1 MPLAFGGGKILQ
13 PHPTNGQSVKLLDA
27 QNIRSIFPTTLTLTL
42 ALVILLQMIST
53 QLINAQSVDV
63 WFGTKKGGNDGMDIG
78 IYHSLLGIEKG
89 ALAVPKLAIAL
100 DSPGFLAANPNPTL
114 KQSVL
119 YATTKIDGQ
128 HVIASLKVAADKSL
142 ELMNAVPT
150 GENAGGAC
158 HVTVDASGKIA
169 VSSQY
174 GSGSV
179 SVFSLAE
186 DGSIAS
192 RTQLIKHIGGSKVVG
207 NRQNSPHA
215 HYCGF
220 DNENKFAFVCDLGLD
235 RVKIYKIDHAKR
247 ELVEH
252 GEAVCEPGGGPRH
265 MKFHPGGKHAFVL
278 NELAMSLSVFDY
290 ADGSMQLKQT
300 VKTIPDSSVEK
311 EVFNSASE
319 ILVHP
324 SGKFVYS
331 ANRGNDTVSVYE
343 FDEVAGELKR
353 IQIEPVRGSWPRN
366 INLSPDGKW
375 LIAAGADS
383 NSAAPFR
390 VDPDTGRLTYVRGS
404 KYVPHPI
411 CVLFTGGGK

>member
-1 MPLAFGGGKILQ
+1 VKTLNAPNIL
-13 PHPTNGQSVKLLDA
+13 SVL
-27 QNIRSIFPTTLTLTL
+27 QTTLALGFTIT
-42 ALVILLQMIST
+42 LVILLQMTIMP
-53 QLINAQSVDV
+53 LANAQSVDV
-63 WFGTKKGGNDGMDIG
+63 WFGTKKAGNDGMDIG
-78 IYHSLLGIEKG
+78 IYHSSLGIEKG
-89 ALAVPKLAIAL
+89 ALTVPKLAIAL
-100 DSPGFLAANPNPTL
+100 DSPGFLAANPNPAL

-142 ELMNAVPT
+142 ELMNAKPT
-150 GENAGGAC
+150 GEKA
-158 HVTVDASGKIA
+158 
-169 VSSQY
+169 
-174 GSGSV
+174 
-179 SVFSLAE
+179 
-186 DGSIAS
+186 
-192 RTQLIKHIGGSKVVG
+192 
-207 NRQNSPHA
+207 HA

-220 DNENKFAFVCDLGLD
+220 DNDNQFAFVCDLGLD
-235 RVKIYKIDHAKR
+235 RVKIYKIDHEKR

-252 GEAVCEPGGGPRH
+252 GEAVCKPGGGPRH
-265 MKFHPGGKHAFVL
+265 MKFHPRGKHAFVL

-290 ADGSMQLKQT
+290 DASSGNMQLKQT

-331 ANRGNDTVSVYE
+331 ANRGNDTISVFE
-343 FDEVAGELKR
+343 FNEAAGELTR

-366 INLSPDGKW
+366 INLSPDGNW

-383 NSAAPFR
+383 NSAAPFK
-390 VDPDTGRLTYVRGS
+390 VDTETGLLTYVRGS

-411 CVLFTGGGK
+411 CVLFTGGGQE